1 MWRLVVLYGLALAA
15 FAFLLEWLD
24 FKRSVQHWSFEFYVA
39 CIAVIFV
46 LLGIWIGNRLTA
58 RPREAFAR
66 NEAAITSLG
75 ISAREV
81 EVLEMLSAGHA
92 NKVIA
97 RRLDISPN
105 TVKTHVARL
114 YEKLEVASR
123 TQAISRARELDIL
136 P

>member
-1 MWRLVVLYGLALAA
+1 MWRLVFLYGLALAML
-15 FAFLLEWLD
+15 AFLLEWLD
-24 FKRSVQHWSFEFYVA
+24 YKRSVQHWSFEFYIA
-39 CIAVIFV
+39 CVAVIFV

-58 RPREAFAR
+58 VPRAGFVR
-66 NEAAITSLG
+66 NDAAITALG

-97 RRLDISPN
+97 RHLEISPN
-105 TVKTHVARL
+105 TVKTHVTRL
-114 YEKLEVASR
+114 YEKLEVANR
-123 TQAISRARELDIL
+123 TQAIIRARELEIL